1 VRLLLDAMYAARIA
15 AALVEHGVEAEA
27 IDGDPALLGLSDDGV
42 MERARARGLVVVTEN
57 HADFCRIARMS
68 VQTGV
73 GHPGLVLVPAQRR
86 EIGWL
91 IRELRR
97 LAAEHPGDDDL
108 RDREIW
114 L

>member
-1 VRLLLDAMYAARIA
+1 MDAARIA

-27 IDGDPALLGLSDDGV
+27 IDGDPALLGLSDEGV

-73 GHPGLVLVPAQRR
+73 GHPGLALVPAQRR
-86 EIGWL
+86 AIGWL
-91 IRELRR
+91 IRVSHAGPARRAHPGRRSRLRR
-97 LAAEHPGDDDL
+97 GRRLDS
-108 RDREIW
+108 R
-114 L
+114 